1 MIIYINIFYFYVNF
15 KTIRNQQPCFNLPL
29 DLEKKLEKK
38 NNTVDIKMLRCQ
50 P

>member
-1 MIIYINIFYFYVNF
+1 MIIYILIYYIFYVNF

-38 NNTVDIKMLRCQ
+38 IIL
-50 P
+50 